1 MSAGLA
7 RLREAVAP
15 VLGVALGATLL
26 LVSAGPSAAQ
36 APPGGGTAPPAPK
49 NYVAALAGTTLAYR
63 PNGGE
68 FDGWQHDFSPSV
80 GYGRWLSSKVA
91 VEVDLGPTFV
101 SGDYASF
108 SIMPAVVWAFHPKVY
123 GAARFMVPVDPEWN
137 FILFPGIGV
146 THTFRNN
153 VSPFLELNVSS
164 AVGRGKPD
172 LGVALTLGVLYSF

>member
-1 MSAGLA
+1 MGRFLACPGRGATPASAIGLA
-7 RLREAVAP
+7 
-15 VLGVALGATLL
+15 VALLFAG
-26 LVSAGPSAAQ
+26 AGPSAAQ
-36 APPGGGTAPPAPK
+36 APGGGAAPPAPK
-49 NYVAALAGTTLAYR
+49 NYVVALAGTTLAYR

-68 FDGWQHDFSPSV
+68 FDGWQHDVSPNV

-108 SIMPAVVWAFHPKVY
+108 SVMPAVVWAFQPKIY
-123 GAARFMVPVDPEWN
+123 AAARFMVPVDPELN

-153 VSPFLELNVSS
+153 LAPFLEVNLSS

-172 LGVALTLGVLYSF
+172 FGVALTLGVLYSF